1 MSKKIMCF
9 AVVFAFMLSFMGTSI
24 SVWAAAS
31 YNEDYVKCVGLE
43 SVEYTKLDEN
53 SRNQVNEIFEQYGI
67 AQKDVLGIYRYDN
80 GESTERVT
88 IYGWIVLSGQWVS
101 SNQWKFII
109 TNGGVG
115 TVNAYTT
122 KVMLIN
128 QSYGPVTREII
139 HTFPGLL
146 PAQSDS
152 VTYTGSMSLTV
163 DVANYSI
170 AGTVN
175 NGQPFEL
182 SGYDVR

>member
-1 MSKKIMCF
+1 
-9 AVVFAFMLSFMGTSI
+9 
-24 SVWAAAS
+24 
-31 YNEDYVKCVGLE
+31 
-43 SVEYTKLDEN
+43 
-53 SRNQVNEIFEQYGI
+53 
-67 AQKDVLGIYRYDN
+67 
-80 GESTERVT
+80 
-88 IYGWIVLSGQWVS
+88 
-101 SNQWKFII
+101 
-109 TNGGVG
+109 
-115 TVNAYTT
+115 
-122 KVMLIN
+122 MLIN